1 MSEMN
6 LYYQIEL
13 TARKIRHYGQSI
25 LNDHNLNLTI
35 EQWLVLKTVLENEGI
50 NQIKIGEILIKD
62 KPTISR
68 MVKHLFN
75 SGYIEKRNDKVDMR
89 QFSIYLTKKG
99 KKLLDELL
107 PIIEDIRLQGLQ
119 NLSKNEQKSLNDIL
133 IKIQKNLI

>member
-1 MSEMN
+1 MN

-50 NQIKIGEILIKD
+50 SQIKIGEILIKD

-68 MVKHLFN
+68 MVKHLVN
-75 SGYIEKRNDKVDMR
+75 SGYIEKRNDNVDLR

-99 KKLLDELL
+99 KQLLDKLL
-107 PIIEDIRLQGLQ
+107 PVIETIRLQGLN
-119 NLSKNEQKSLNDIL
+119 NLTEKEKNNLNDTL
-133 IKIQKNLI
+133 LKIQNNLIL